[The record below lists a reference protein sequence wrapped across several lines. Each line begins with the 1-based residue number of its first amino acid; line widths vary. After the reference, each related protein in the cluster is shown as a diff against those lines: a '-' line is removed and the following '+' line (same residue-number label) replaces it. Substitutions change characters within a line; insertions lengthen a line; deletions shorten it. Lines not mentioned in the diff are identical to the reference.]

1 MKLKSRAR
9 QIILEELLKERR
21 IDDMASEAA
30 AALGDALG
38 GRPDVAMAIEAVL
51 KEKDLPNSAAALMK
65 AYKASQA
72 EMDME
77 YSLHYPE

>member
-1 MKLKSRAR
+1 MSKNNGIVHSAITR
-9 QIILEELLKERR
+9 QILEKKIKRR
-21 IDDMASEAA
+21 VSA

-51 KEKDLPNSAAALMK
+51 KEKDLPKSAAALIK
-65 AYKASQA
+65 AYKSAQA

>member
-1 MKLKSRAR
+1 MKLKSKAR
-9 QIILEELLKERR
+9 QIIIEEILKENDERA
-21 IDDMASEAA
+21 ASGAES
-30 AALGDALG
+30 LGSSLG

-51 KEKDLPNSAAALMK
+51 KEKGLPKSAAALMK

>member
-1 MKLKSRAR
+1 MRLKSRAR
-9 QIILEELLKERR
+9 QIIIEEILRENDERA
-21 IDDMASEAA
+21 ASGAES
-30 AALGDALG
+30 LGSSLG

-51 KEKDLPNSAAALMK
+51 KEKGLPKSAAALMK
-65 AYKASQA
+65 AYKSAQA